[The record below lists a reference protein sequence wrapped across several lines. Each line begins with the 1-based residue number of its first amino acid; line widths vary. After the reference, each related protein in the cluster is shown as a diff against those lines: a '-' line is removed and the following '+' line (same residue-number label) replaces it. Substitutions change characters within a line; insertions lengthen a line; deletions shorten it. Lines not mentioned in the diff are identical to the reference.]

1 MQKRKK
7 ERTRMIGRQRAR
19 SEEGFTLIELMVVV
33 LIIGILIAIALP
45 TFIGAR
51 ERAADRAM
59 QSDVRT
65 ALASA
70 LVWYSDA
77 RSYTGFDPV
86 SAKTT
91 EPNIHWMAPGPPQY
105 GEVDIEVAAGDLLLL
120 VGQSQSGT
128 YFCIS
133 QLAGSP
139 LTDKGRSANFAD
151 IDTIPECTGGW

>member
-1 MQKRKK
+1 MKSKEK
-7 ERTRMIGRQRAR
+7 ERRRMIRRRAR

-51 ERAADRAM
+51 ERASDRAM
-59 QSDVRT
+59 QTDVRT
-65 ALASA
+65 GLATA

-86 SAKTT
+86 SALAT

-105 GEVDIEVAAGDLLLL
+105 GQVDIEVANGDLLLL
-120 VGQSQSGT
+120 IGQSQSGT
-128 YFCIS
+128 YFCVS

-139 LTDKGRSANFAD
+139 LTDKGKSKNFAD
-151 IDTIPECTGGW
+151 LDTVPECTGGW